1 MAQYLYYSVYNRRL
15 HNNRETKDARYLNRR
30 FSWRNGFT
38 LIPLTDDRA
47 KPAVPFGGKYRII
60 DFTLTN
66 CLHSGL
72 RRILVL
78 TQYKSHSLQ
87 KHLRDGWSI
96 FNPELG
102 EFITVVPPQMRKG
115 GKWYEGTADALFHNM
130 WLLSRSDARYV
141 VVLSGDHIY
150 RMDYAAM
157 LEEHI
162 ENQAEL
168 TIACMEV
175 ARQDASAFG
184 VMAIDEAQ
192 RICSFVEKPN
202 DPPAL
207 PNNPD
212 RSLAS
217 MGIYIFT
224 METLRQALFEDADLE
239 HSSHDFGKDIIPKL
253 IPSGRVFAYQFA
265 NEKGRV
271 AKDCYWRD
279 VGTID
284 SFYEANMDLLEP
296 VPPMNLY
303 QKNWAI
309 RTYEPQLP
317 PARTVSSATG
327 NEGIFINSIIA
338 NGVINSGGSV
348 QHSIVSSSVRINDG
362 ATIVDSILFD
372 DVEVG
377 EGCQLVGC
385 IIDKHV
391 KIPPYTKIG
400 VDRAADLQRFTLS
413 EKGIVVVPESY
424 QF

>member
-1 MAQYLYYSVYNRRL
+1 MQDTLAVILAGGMGSRL
-15 HNNRETKDARYLNRR
+15 
-30 FSWRNGFT
+30 S
-38 LIPLTDDRA
+38 PLTDDRA

-78 TQYKSHSLQ
+78 TQYKSHSLH
-87 KHLRDGWSI
+87 KHLRNGWSI

-130 WLLSRSDARYV
+130 WLLARSDAKYV
-141 VVLSGDHIY
+141 VILSGDHIY

-162 ENQAEL
+162 EKNATL

-175 ARQDASAFG
+175 PRHEANAFG
-184 VMAIDEAQ
+184 VMAIDEES
-192 RICSFVEKPN
+192 RITCFVEKPS
-202 DPPAL
+202 DPPCI
-207 PNNPD
+207 PYKPD

-217 MGIYIFT
+217 MGIYIFNIDVLKT
-224 METLRQALFEDADLE
+224 ALQSDADLE
-239 HSSHDFGKDIIPKL
+239 HSSHDFGNDVIPKL
-253 IPSGRVFAYQFA
+253 IETGSVYAYAFCSG
-265 NEKGRV
+265 KGRV
-271 AKDCYWRD
+271 ARDCYWRD

-284 SFYEANMDLLEP
+284 SFYDANMDLLQP

-309 RTYEPQLP
+309 RTYEQQYP

-348 QHSIVSSSVRINDG
+348 QHSIISSNVRINDS
-362 ATIVDSILFD
+362 ALIVDSILFD

-377 EGCQLVGC
+377 EGCKLMHC

-391 KIPPYTKIG
+391 KIPPNTEIG
-400 VDRAADLQRFTLS
+400 LNPIEDSKRFHIS
-413 EKGIVVVPESY
+413 ERGVVVVPESY

>member
-1 MAQYLYYSVYNRRL
+1 MQDTLAVILAGGMGSRL
-15 HNNRETKDARYLNRR
+15 
-30 FSWRNGFT
+30 S
-38 LIPLTDDRA
+38 PLTDDRA

-78 TQYKSHSLQ
+78 TQYKSHSLH
-87 KHLRDGWSI
+87 KHLRNGWSI

-130 WLLSRSDARYV
+130 WLLARSDAKYV
-141 VVLSGDHIY
+141 VILSGDHIY

-162 ENQAEL
+162 EKNATL

-175 ARQDASAFG
+175 PRHEANAFG
-184 VMAIDEAQ
+184 VMAIDEES
-192 RICSFVEKPN
+192 RITCFVEKPS
-202 DPPAL
+202 DPPCI
-207 PNNPD
+207 PHKPD

-217 MGIYIFT
+217 MGIYIFNIDV
-224 METLRQALFEDADLE
+224 LKNALQSDADLE
-239 HSSHDFGKDIIPKL
+239 HSSHDFGNDVIPKL
-253 IPSGRVFAYQFA
+253 IETGSVYAYAFCSG
-265 NEKGRV
+265 KGRV
-271 AKDCYWRD
+271 ARDCYWRD

-284 SFYEANMDLLEP
+284 SFYDANMDLLQP

-309 RTYEPQLP
+309 RTYEQQYP

-348 QHSIVSSSVRINDG
+348 QHSIISSNVRINDS
-362 ATIVDSILFD
+362 ALIVDSILFD

-377 EGCQLVGC
+377 EGCKLMHC

-391 KIPPYTKIG
+391 KIPPNTEIG
-400 VDRAADLQRFTLS
+400 LNPIEDSKRFHIS
-413 EKGIVVVPESY
+413 ERGVVVVPESY

>member
-1 MAQYLYYSVYNRRL
+1 MQDTLAVVLAGGMGSRL
-15 HNNRETKDARYLNRR
+15 
-30 FSWRNGFT
+30 S
-38 LIPLTDDRA
+38 PLTDDRA

-87 KHLRDGWSI
+87 KHLRNGWSI

-130 WLLSRSDARYV
+130 WLLSRSDAKHV

-157 LEEHI
+157 LEEHKSKG
-162 ENQAEL
+162 AKL

-175 ARQDASAFG
+175 PRAQASAFG
-184 VMAIDEAQ
+184 VMGVDDEN
-192 RICSFVEKPN
+192 RITSFIEKPN
-202 DPPAL
+202 DPPSM
-207 PNNPD
+207 PNSPNS
-212 RSLAS
+212 SLVS
-217 MGIYIFT
+217 MGIYIFS
-224 METLRQALFEDADLE
+224 MDVLQQALHEDSE
-239 HSSHDFGKDIIPKL
+239 VETSSHDFGKDIIPKL
-253 IPSGRVFAYQFA
+253 IETRSVYAYEFC

-271 AKDCYWRD
+271 DRDCYWRD

-284 SFYEANMDLLEP
+284 SFYDANMDLLEP

-327 NEGIFINSIIA
+327 NEGIFINSIIS

-348 QHSIVSSSVRINDG
+348 HHSIISSSVVINDS

-391 KIPPYTKIG
+391 KIPPNTQIGLNSLEDVKRFKI
-400 VDRAADLQRFTLS
+400 S
-413 EKGIVVVPESY
+413 ENGIVVVPEGY

>member
-1 MAQYLYYSVYNRRL
+1 MQDTLTVVLAGGMGSRL
-15 HNNRETKDARYLNRR
+15 
-30 FSWRNGFT
+30 S
-38 LIPLTDDRA
+38 PLTDDRA

-224 METLRQALFEDADLE
+224 MDTLRQALFEDAELE